1 MAKISEMDP
10 DQQEQKKR
18 PADDEQQAIFLD
30 IDSGEVIM
38 SEGTH
43 LLPTSGSPLTGQIL
57 ERCDLDEEDDCAF
70 TGFGMLVPALGIN
83 KWDGHI
89 YISGATGC
97 GKSFFI
103 NLMLQNDRRH
113 RKIFLFTDHK
123 KLDPSLKPLIEAR
136 RMFIVRADP
145 DESKKWEVSQGEFA
159 RDKKGSI
166 VVFDDCTD
174 ESALFMRDNALRKA
188 RHQDTV
194 IICVNHK
201 MRDFSRTKHILTN
214 SRYLVAFPSANRGPV
229 ASYMRDSLEMHPKA
243 RRAILRLA
251 QKDGRQ
257 IMFHMHCPNVIAT
270 AKSIIQV

>member
-1 MAKISEMDP
+1 MAQLEDHQPKP
-10 DQQEQKKR
+10 R
-18 PADDEQQAIFLD
+18 PADNEQQALFLD
-30 IDSGEVIM
+30 IDTGEVI
-38 SEGTH
+38 SAEGTTVM
-43 LLPTSGSPLTGQIL
+43 PTSGSPLTGSIL
-57 ERCDLDEEDDCAF
+57 ERCDLDEEDACAW

-103 NLMLQNDRRH
+103 NLMLREDRRH

-123 KLDPSLKPLIEAR
+123 KVDVSLKPLIDSK
-136 RMFIVRADP
+136 RMFIVREDP
-145 DESKKWEVSQGEFA
+145 DESKKWEVSQGEFV

-166 VVFDDCTD
+166 VVFDDCTNED
-174 ESALFMRDNALRKA
+174 ALFMRDNGLRKA

-194 IICVNHK
+194 FICVNHK

-243 RRAILRLA
+243 RRAVLRLA

-270 AKSIIQV
+270 AKSFLQV